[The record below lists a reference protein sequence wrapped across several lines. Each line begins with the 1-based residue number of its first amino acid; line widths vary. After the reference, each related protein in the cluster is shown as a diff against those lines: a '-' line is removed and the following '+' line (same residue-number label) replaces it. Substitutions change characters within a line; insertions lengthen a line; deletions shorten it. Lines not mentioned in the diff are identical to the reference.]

1 MKAVPTP
8 VDFAYN
14 RALFNQMV
22 KKNSMLRN
30 VYVALLVSVSLFLTA
45 RGQQEEQSKELTDQQ
60 REALEI
66 RVEERWQAR
75 IAHDWAQAW
84 EYTSPAYRKVFP
96 KQLYVKKFSYTANW
110 ELTGLEVINYDPSA
124 AVASVVVRVMSMPT
138 KQTSAAARALGPMPR
153 ELREKWILV
162 DGEWWFG
169 ANY

>member
-1 MKAVPTP
+1 
-8 VDFAYN
+8 
-14 RALFNQMV
+14 MV

-30 VYVALLVSVSLFLTA
+30 LIVPLLLVLSLIMTA
-45 RGQQEEQSKELTDQQ
+45 CSQQQEPSKELTDQQ
-60 REALEI
+60 RQSLET

-75 IAHDWAQAW
+75 IAHDWGKAW
-84 EYTSPAYRKVFP
+84 EYTSPAYREVFP

-153 ELREKWILV
+153 ELHEKWILV

>member
-1 MKAVPTP
+1 
-8 VDFAYN
+8 
-14 RALFNQMV
+14 
-22 KKNSMLRN
+22 MLRN
-30 VYVALLVSVSLFLTA
+30 VIAGLATLLAVSLSGCA
-45 RGQQEEQSKELTDQQ
+45 EQAQESTELTPEQ

-75 IAHDWAQAW
+75 IAHDWGKAW
-84 EYTSPAYRKVFP
+84 EYTSPAYREVFP